1 MAGESPNHSAHAF
14 AGKVVGHRVTLV
26 ISQSG
31 NDHGFASRDRIFA
44 RCLRPVE
51 DCSSNGRWTVEG
63 GGGITG
69 SAHFYG
75 SKWKMSTALYISG
88 CISNLTQPLL

>member
-51 DCSSNGRWTVEG
+51 DCSSARLR
-63 GGGITG
+63 
-69 SAHFYG
+69 SA
-75 SKWKMSTALYISG
+75 SA
-88 CISNLTQPLL
+88 